1 MGEGTTPIPARLVRL
16 IQAQEYVDFAEL
28 LPDNLELPRR
38 MQTTAEP
45 ANRRRLRQ
53 ITTVPTWVQCFAT
66 YAGILLRKHPA
77 RAQEVMAHLR
87 LVAHEAQCH
96 SGTGWLLYDARFRQL
111 AASNRSLSWSQLHA
125 PLFAA
130 TILAMD
136 QAPTARCTHCLE
148 ADHAPGSCALE
159 PNDAPPQILREAGP
173 GSRTLSGGGSK
184 YRRERPWDDP
194 KPICRNCNFSSC
206 AGYPDCTFRHIRLR
220 CRSNHRMRECPEQR
234 SCNYTDS
241 LWKASSVRQRTRQR
255 KTLGQQHSMALSIC
269 IYC

>member
-16 IQAQEYVDFAEL
+16 IQAQKYVDFAEL
-28 LPDNLELPRR
+28 LPDNLELLRR
-38 MQTTAEP
+38 MQATAEQ

-53 ITTVPTWVQCFAT
+53 ITTLPTWVQCFAT
-66 YAGILLRKHPA
+66 YTGILLRKHAA
-77 RAQEVMAHLR
+77 RAQEVMAYLR

-136 QAPTARCTHCLE
+136 QAPTARCFHCLE
-148 ADHAPGSCALE
+148 ADHTPCCCALE

-173 GSRTLSGGGSK
+173 ASRTLSGGGSR
-184 YRRERPWDDP
+184 YRRDRPWDGP
-194 KPICRNCNFSSC
+194 KPICRNYNFSSC
-206 AGYPDCTFRHIRLR
+206 AGYPDCTFRHICLR
-220 CRSNHRMRECPEQR
+220 CRSNHRMRECPEQ
-234 SCNYTDS
+234 NAQ
-241 LWKASSVRQRTRQR
+241 LHRQPLESQQRPAEDRTAEGN
-255 KTLGQQHSMALSIC
+255 KPTT
-269 IYC
+269 YCGA